1 MKKLLYFSAAWC
13 GPCRMLGP
21 VMEEIADEGIIEV
34 DKIDVDENQA
44 LTQQYG
50 VRNIPT
56 VLLVDDTGKEVAK
69 KVGANPKT
77 TYIEMINENL

>member
-1 MKKLLYFSAAWC
+1 MKKLLYFSAGWC

-21 VMEEIADEGIIEV
+21 VMKEIADEGIIEV
-34 DKIDVDENQA
+34 DKIDVDENQE

-56 VLLVDDTGKEVAK
+56 VLLVDETGMEIAK
-69 KVGANPKT
+69 KVGANPKMA
-77 TYIEMINENL
+77 YVEMINENS